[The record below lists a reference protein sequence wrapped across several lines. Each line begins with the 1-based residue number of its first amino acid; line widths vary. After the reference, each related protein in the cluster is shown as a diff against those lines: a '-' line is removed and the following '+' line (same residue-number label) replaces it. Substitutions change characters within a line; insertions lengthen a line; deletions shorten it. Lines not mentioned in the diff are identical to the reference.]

1 MTGGGNAHPLVVA
14 VADPAASYLARR
26 RFGMKNKL
34 ASIIAASFLTLSVSY
49 AKTRPADQVRETFS
63 RR

>member
-1 MTGGGNAHPLVVA
+1 
-14 VADPAASYLARR
+14 
-26 RFGMKNKL
+26 MKNKL